1 MNVSGRTLRQTFE
14 FGLVAHAYAQLR
26 EQHPTVPARLAHQWA
41 RDGGDG
47 GAATFEQFVC
57 GMTVGHDWNYTGSNY
72 GGDDGS
78 YHGDGRCLCSLCGAD
93 GDA

>member
-1 MNVSGRTLRQTFE
+1 MTLHFNTLNE
-14 FGLVAHAYAQLR
+14 AADFGFVASAYSVLR
-26 EQHPTVPARLAHQWA
+26 RKHPTVPARLAYQYI

-57 GMTVGHDWNYTGSNY
+57 GTVRGHSWSYSGTNY
-72 GGDDGS
+72 GGGDDRWCGE
-78 YHGDGRCLCSLCGAD
+78 GRCLCSYCGAD